1 MEPHCDKCIH
11 RLVCK
16 VIDRITGVA
25 NSMPMTGDEMRSFI
39 GILRSVVADECP
51 EWKRR

>member
-11 RLVCK
+11 RTVCK
-16 VIDRITGVA
+16 VVDRILPLA
-25 NSMPMTGDEMRSFI
+25 NSMPMGINEHYEMYDKLKALI
-39 GILRSVVADECP
+39 ADECP